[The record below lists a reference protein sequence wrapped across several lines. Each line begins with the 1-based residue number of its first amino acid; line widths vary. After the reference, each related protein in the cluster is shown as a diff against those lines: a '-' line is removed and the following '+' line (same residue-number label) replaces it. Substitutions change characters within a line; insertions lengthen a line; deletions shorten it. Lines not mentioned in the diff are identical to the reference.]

1 LVEIMSD
8 KKRRN
13 SSSSKRKKP
22 VRRKDSQRLKMVV
35 AALFVS
41 GFLVLCLV
49 VFAHLR
55 HNLRSRPPV
64 APPVAEKPVPARS
77 TLLSEIQLEVD
88 SALWRA
94 GVPFDRLQIVTRPET
109 IRYEIKSAMPR
120 RAVFDHLA
128 GRLRE
133 LSPLVEVQWSKP
145 GKQLTI
151 ACDRVPMFLL
161 NFYEDFEKIPPVRPR
176 PRVAIIVDDL
186 GQDLAVARDLLDIDL
201 SLTFSVMPHTE
212 KARQVADLAH
222 RRGRE
227 VMLHI
232 PMEPLNY
239 PAVDPGSDALFVG
252 MPRKTV
258 QQKVRRYLQ
267 QVPHVVGANNHMG
280 SRYTEVQPGMSAVL
294 DVLRSR
300 QLFFIDS
307 RTSARSVAAGAAR
320 QAGVS
325 FAARDVFLDNV
336 RDVEAI
342 AREVRKL
349 AGLARRKGQAIGICH
364 PYPQTIAALRQE
376 VAVLRSQGVEVVPAS
391 SLVAKPEDMAASSQE
406 EGPVLIRRQG
416 T

>member
-1 LVEIMSD
+1 MSG
-8 KKRRN
+8 KKRKSN
-13 SSSSKRKKP
+13 SSPRRKKS
-22 VRRKDSQRLKMVV
+22 VRRKDRQHLKVVV
-35 AALFVS
+35 ATLFIS

-49 VFAHLR
+49 VLAHLR

-64 APPVAEKPVPARS
+64 APPVAEKPVPDRF
-77 TLLSEIQLEVD
+77 TLVSEIQLEVD

-94 GVPFDRLQIVTRPET
+94 GVPFDRLQIVTRQET
-109 IRYEIKSAMPR
+109 IRYEIKSVMPP
-120 RAVFDHLA
+120 RAVFDDLA
-128 GRLRE
+128 GRLRD

-151 ACDRVPMFLL
+151 AYDRVPMFMLD
-161 NFYEDFEKIPPVRPR
+161 FYDEFEKIPPVRPR
-176 PRVAIIVDDL
+176 PRVAIIIDDL
-186 GQDLAVARDLLDIDL
+186 GQDLATARDLLDINL
-201 SLTFSVMPHTE
+201 QLTFSVMPHTE
-212 KARQVADLAH
+212 NARQVAELAH

-239 PAVDPGSDALFVG
+239 PVADPGADALFVG

-258 QQKVRRYLQ
+258 QQKVRSYLQ
-267 QVPHVVGANNHMG
+267 QVPHVAGANNHMG
-280 SRYTEVQPGMSAVL
+280 SRYTEVQPDMSAVL
-294 DVLRSR
+294 DVLRSK
-300 QLFFIDS
+300 QLFFVDS

-349 AGLARRKGQAIGICH
+349 AGLARRRGQAIGICH
-364 PYPQTIAALRQE
+364 PYPQTIAALRRE
-376 VAVLRSQGVEVVPAS
+376 AGLLRSQGVEVVPAS
-391 SLVAKPEDMAASSQE
+391 SLVAEPEDTAASRRE
-406 EGPVLIRRQG
+406 EDAVLLRRQG

>member
-1 LVEIMSD
+1 MSG
-8 KKRRN
+8 KKRKSN
-13 SSSSKRKKP
+13 SSPRRKKS
-22 VRRKDSQRLKMVV
+22 VRRKDRQQLKVVV
-35 AALFVS
+35 ATLFIS

-49 VFAHLR
+49 VLAHLR

-64 APPVAEKPVPARS
+64 APPVAEKPVPDRF
-77 TLLSEIQLEVD
+77 TLVSEIQLEVD

-94 GVPFDRLQIVTRPET
+94 GVPFDRLQIVTRQET
-109 IRYEIKSAMPR
+109 IRYEIKSVMPP
-120 RAVFDHLA
+120 RAVFDDLA
-128 GRLRE
+128 GRLRD

-151 ACDRVPMFLL
+151 AYDRVPMFMLD
-161 NFYEDFEKIPPVRPR
+161 FYDEFEKIPPVRPR
-176 PRVAIIVDDL
+176 PRVAIIIDDL
-186 GQDLAVARDLLDIDL
+186 GQDVATARDLLDINL
-201 SLTFSVMPHTE
+201 QLTFSVMPHTE
-212 KARQVADLAH
+212 NARQVAELAH

-239 PAVDPGSDALFVG
+239 PVADPGADALFVG

-258 QQKVRRYLQ
+258 QQKVRSYLQ
-267 QVPHVVGANNHMG
+267 QVPHVAGANNHMG
-280 SRYTEVQPGMSAVL
+280 SRYTEVQPDMSAVL
-294 DVLRSR
+294 DVLRSK
-300 QLFFIDS
+300 QLFFVDS

-349 AGLARRKGQAIGICH
+349 AGLARRRGQAIGICH
-364 PYPQTIAALRQE
+364 PYPQTIAALRRE
-376 VAVLRSQGVEVVPAS
+376 AGLLRSQGVEVVPAS
-391 SLVAKPEDMAASSQE
+391 SLVAEPEDTAASRRE
-406 EGPVLIRRQG
+406 EDAVLLRRQG